1 MVHLATNK
9 SCFILQIALSNLL
22 NEADDGLASK
32 QHQILQYNADH
43 VQNNMKIMRPHA
55 AGKKLVPAGD
65 EKQVIS
71 L

>member
-1 MVHLATNK
+1 MMVAMHGGAFTNK

-43 VQNNMKIMRPHA
+43 VQI
-55 AGKKLVPAGD
+55 
-65 EKQVIS
+65 
-71 L
+71 